1 VLSHPTVTDLINRR
15 FVPVRMHVRDKEA
28 FERVA
33 RRLSVQSTPTVLVL
47 DSSGAEQHRFEG
59 FVPREEFL
67 AHLDPSGHR

>member
-1 VLSHPTVTDLINRR
+1 
-15 FVPVRMHVRDKEA
+15 MHVREKEA

-33 RRLSVQSTPTVLVL
+33 KRLGVQSTPTVLVL

-67 AHLDPSGHR
+67 AHLEPSGHH